1 MIKNLK
7 IILFIPVKILFLEKK
22 TEKKESMA
30 SSNTHVYAVEFDDP
44 FMNSEIFSTR
54 NHAVIV
60 AIQYE
65 KRHGKPAQVVEKKLW
80 NSPNTRLEYFEKQ
93 ALIKSAKSKLT
104 VAEKG
109 ALGIED

>member
-1 MIKNLK
+1 
-7 IILFIPVKILFLEKK
+7 
-22 TEKKESMA
+22 MA

-65 KRHGKPAQVVEKKLW
+65 KRQGKPAQVVEKK
-80 NSPNTRLEYFEKQ
+80 TLEFAQYQ
-93 ALIKSAKSKLT
+93 I
-104 VAEKG
+104 
-109 ALGIED
+109 GIF